1 MAFLDMLLLSN
12 IWDLIDISKIRSF
25 NGILNDFM

>member
-1 MAFLDMLLLSN
+1 MALSDMLLLSN
-12 IWDLIDISKIRSF
+12 IWDLIVISKIRSF